1 MNELN
6 EELNNLLMLKESEK
20 MPVLFVGHGSP
31 MIALEENEF
40 VDGFRTV
47 ANSTIKP
54 AAILCI
60 SAHWF
65 IRGTKVTA
73 MENPKTIHDF
83 GGFPDKLYEVQYP
96 AKGDPELAK
105 AVKQILS
112 PVQVELDE
120 SWGLDH
126 GAWTVIKHFYPKA
139 DVPIVELSID
149 YTKQAEYHYQL
160 AKKLGVLRRKGV
172 LIMGSGNIIHNLNL
186 VDFRDF
192 YRDDYGYDWAKEAKA
207 TMNRWILDDDHE
219 ALINYQKQSKAIQM
233 AIPSP
238 DHFIPLI
245 YILGL
250 KEKNETVTLFN
261 DKLVG
266 RSLSMTSMKIY

>member
-1 MNELN
+1 MF
-6 EELNNLLMLKESEK
+6 KESEK

-40 VDGFRTV
+40 VDGFRTA
-47 ANSTIKP
+47 ANSIIKP

-65 IRGTKVTA
+65 IRGTKVTV

>member
-6 EELNNLLMLKESEK
+6 EELDNLLMLEESEK

-47 ANSTIKP
+47 ANSIVKP
-54 AAILCI
+54 TAILCI

-96 AKGDPELAK
+96 AKGHPKLAK
-105 AVKQILS
+105 TVKQILS
-112 PVQVELDE
+112 PVQVELDK

-160 AKKLGVLRRKGV
+160 AKKLGVLRRRGV

-186 VDFRDF
+186 VDFRNF